1 MARFLLAISQKKQ
14 LNQKQNAEIQGKTK

>member
-14 LNQKQNAEIQGKTK
+14 LNQKQNSEIQGKTK